1 MTVTVNGQTREVP
14 RETTLEALVSA
25 VTEATTGIAVAVDED
40 VVARRSWGQVRL
52 HEGARVEILTAM
64 QGG

>member
-1 MTVTVNGQTREVP
+1 VTVTVNGQTREVA
-14 RETTLEALVSA
+14 RGTTLEALVRD

-40 VVARRSWGQVRL
+40 VVSRRAWSDVRL

>member
-1 MTVTVNGQTREVP
+1 MNVSVNGVERSLDP
-14 RETTLEALVSA
+14 GTTLAGLVA
-25 VTEATTGIAVAVDED
+25 EVAPTLTGVAVAVDED
-40 VVARRSWGQVRL
+40 VVSRGSWERVRL